1 MAICGLQLSPNRNSV
16 SGTFWKKRMDSNS
29 TLATMPMVMNTAKVE
44 HRVSR
49 ISMARSTWLR
59 ARRAGW
65 MRPSTRKAAMAA
77 TLSASAAR
85 ARRLIPASAV

>member
-16 SGTFWKKRMDSNS
+16 KGTFWKKRIDSNS

-65 MRPSTRKAAMAA
+65 MRPSTR
-77 TLSASAAR
+77 
-85 ARRLIPASAV
+85 